1 MGIAKNGILGPASGK
16 VGPAVWYFDGV
27 RNVVRS
33 KSKRDAPPTM
43 AELKNRLKMKTLM
56 DLFSTLKPYLR
67 AGFSVEA
74 NGLGLNYHNVAT
86 SCNRLRISE
95 LEGGLEQLDYENL
108 QLSKGT
114 ATMAEA
120 PMVTAEA
127 NGLRFSWMWQPD
139 DFESAEDQVMMMAYL
154 PEQNTSLFET
164 AGAKRSHLQD
174 FLALPHAYLQ
184 ARIEVY
190 ISFTAKDR
198 TRVSDSLYLGRI
210 N

>member
-114 ATMAEA
+114 ATIAEA

-154 PEQNTSLFET
+154 PDQNTSIFET
-164 AGAKRSHLQD
+164 AGAKRSRAED
-174 FLALPHAYLQ
+174 FLPMQPSYLLE
-184 ARIEVY
+184 RLEVFIAF
-190 ISFTAKDR
+190 ISKDR
-198 TRVSDSLYLGRI
+198 SRVSNSLYLGRI